1 MEQEVEKEWPEGYA
15 EGPGGQEVL
24 TLPSTGLEEEDTI
37 EGTGNILS
45 SNLGAGDKI

>member
-1 MEQEVEKEWPEGYA
+1 MQ

-24 TLPSTGLEEEDTI
+24 TLPSTGSGLEEEGTI

-45 SNLGAGDKI
+45 SNLQGGGWGCGDRM